1 MGRSK
6 IILGLLFSAAS
17 LLPACRAEEVKPA
30 EVAPVPAETPAPP
43 APPAPTPE
51 TNPGPVTPVAPA
63 TVEPKKTD
71 AAVVAPPPAP
81 PVAPAN
87 SGGEVVDMIGDKP
100 EAVAA
105 AKPKPLMDDMTPDG
119 PVNRRAT
126 SCYHLLA
133 EMKTHMEQI
142 SKDLDNNGKE
152 VTRLIKTSDAL
163 AKDITL
169 LANLWPEDDLFRDV
183 CGTVKR
189 DALNL
194 NTELSQSPRV
204 WSHVRW
210 AYNDTL
216 KDVRKVRMAA
226 KSMADAEP
234 KPIEQVGKDGKIV
247 YVDAPNNVNPAIA
260 KRDMRKAEA
269 EAMSERAR
277 KIEDL
282 KRNPPLETDMPKS
295 EP

>member
-1 MGRSK
+1 MERASK
-6 IILGLLFSAAS
+6 ILVGCLFAALS
-17 LLPACRAEEVKPA
+17 LLPAVSAEEVKPEVQPTPPPA
-30 EVAPVPAETPAPP
+30 EVTPAPADTPVPIAP
-43 APPAPTPE
+43 APVTVPTD
-51 TNPGPVTPVAPA
+51 
-63 TVEPKKTD
+63 PKKSD
-71 AAVVAPPPAP
+71 AAVVAPPVPPAP
-81 PVAPAN
+81 TPATA
-87 SGGEVVDMIGDKP
+87 GGEDVDMIGDKP

-105 AKPKPLMDDMTPDG
+105 AKPKPLMEDLTPDG
-119 PVNRRAT
+119 PVNKRAT

-169 LANLWPEDDLFRDV
+169 LVNLWAEDDQFRDV

-216 KDVRKVRMAA
+216 KDVRKVRIIASGLA
-226 KSMADAEP
+226 EVEP
-234 KPIEQVGKDGKIV
+234 KPVAQVGKDGKVV
-247 YVDAPNNVNPAIA
+247 YVDAQVNINPAIA

-282 KRNPPLETDMPKS
+282 KRNPPLATDMPKS